1 MKKGMVRSQIQFSRE
16 QLEDIRAI
24 ARSQR
29 VSIAEVVRRAV
40 DYYAQH
46 KAPAA
51 TEEALRSRAWAVV
64 GRYTSGY
71 SDTSTDHDRH
81 LAEAFQTGEDRK

>member
-16 QLEDIRAI
+16 QLEDVRAI
-24 ARSQR
+24 ARGQR

-40 DYYAQH
+40 DHYTEH

-51 TEEALRSRAWAVV
+51 AEEALRSRAREVV

-71 SDTSTDHDRH
+71 SDTSADHDRY
-81 LAEAFQTGEDRK
+81 LAEAFRTGEDRT